1 MDTPLEPLG
10 LEKALEQRLLDRQAR
25 SQLRRLSTFPST
37 TVDFSSNSYLSLSTI
52 PEIRQAFLSRLESH
66 DPALPLFGSGGSRLL
81 DGNST
86 EAEALE
92 REIAAFHNAPA
103 GLLFNSGFDANVG
116 LLSCVIQPGDT
127 VVYDELIHASA
138 HDGMRMSRAAQR
150 VPFRHNTVSSAQGG
164 PLGSLAEVLAS
175 LTRGD
180 AGRDYRD
187 GTKTIFVAVEAVYS
201 MDGDVAPLRDI
212 VACISQYLP
221 RGNGR
226 LIVDEAHSTGLFG
239 KDGRGLVCE
248 LGLERQVFA
257 RLHTFG
263 KAMGASGAIVLCSPI
278 VREYLVNYAR
288 TLIYTTAMPPAC
300 LAGIKVA
307 YDSLTTA
314 RVEALRTHLRSLT
327 AHAHG
332 LLSSVCEVH
341 RRDEDRGQATPLLR
355 IDPAPPR
362 SPILA
367 LMSAQPRS
375 LARHCQERGF
385 LVRPIVAPTVP
396 RGSERVRICLHAG
409 NTREQVEG
417 LARAVDEWARGEQQ
431 LGAGGEGFRDMQ
443 MQAPDKP
450 RL

>member
-1 MDTPLEPLG
+1 MDSPISPLG

-25 SQLRRLSTFPST
+25 SQLRRLSTFPPS

-52 PEIRQAFLSRLESH
+52 PEIRQIFLSRLENH

-92 REIAAFHNAPA
+92 REIAEFHGAPA

-116 LLSCVIQPGDT
+116 LISCVLQPGD
-127 VVYDELIHASA
+127 VIIYDELIHASA
-138 HDGMRMSRAAQR
+138 HDGMKMSRAGQK
-150 VPFRHNTVSSAQGG
+150 VPFRHNTVSPTSQQGS
-164 PLGSLAEVLAS
+164 PLGSLSEVLMA
-175 LTRGD
+175 LIAGD
-180 AGRDYRD
+180 AGREIRD
-187 GTKTIFVAVEAVYS
+187 GSKTVFVAVEAVYS
-201 MDGDVAPLRDI
+201 MDGDVAPLDAI
-212 VACISQYLP
+212 VACIQQHLP
-221 RGNGR
+221 GGNGR

-239 KDGRGLVCE
+239 KDGRGLVSE
-248 LGLERQVFA
+248 LGLEGHVFA

-307 YDSLTTA
+307 YDALPTEQ
-314 RVEALRTHLRSLT
+314 VEKLRTHLRELT
-327 AHAHG
+327 IHAHG
-332 LLSSVCEVH
+332 LLASLCEAH
-341 RRDEDRGQATPLLR
+341 QHQDDQGQATPLLR
-355 IDPAPPR
+355 IDPTPPR
-362 SPILA
+362 SPIIA
-367 LMSAQPRS
+367 LLSTQPRN

-409 NTREQVEG
+409 NTQEQVEG
-417 LARAVDEWARGEQQ
+417 LARAVDEWARGS
-431 LGAGGEGFRDMQ
+431 EGFLERANMA
-443 MQAPDKP
+443 QADKP

>member
-1 MDTPLEPLG
+1 M
-10 LEKALEQRLLDRQAR
+10 
-25 SQLRRLSTFPST
+25 
-37 TVDFSSNSYLSLSTI
+37 
-52 PEIRQAFLSRLESH
+52 
-66 DPALPLFGSGGSRLL
+66 
-81 DGNST
+81 
-86 EAEALE
+86 
-92 REIAAFHNAPA
+92 
-103 GLLFNSGFDANVG
+103 
-116 LLSCVIQPGDT
+116 
-127 VVYDELIHASA
+127 
-138 HDGMRMSRAAQR
+138 
-150 VPFRHNTVSSAQGG
+150 
-164 PLGSLAEVLAS
+164 
-175 LTRGD
+175 
-180 AGRDYRD
+180 
-187 GTKTIFVAVEAVYS
+187 
-201 MDGDVAPLRDI
+201 
-212 VACISQYLP
+212 
-221 RGNGR
+221 
-226 LIVDEAHSTGLFG
+226 
-239 KDGRGLVCE
+239 
-248 LGLERQVFA
+248 
-257 RLHTFG
+257 
-263 KAMGASGAIVLCSPI
+263 LCSPI

-341 RRDEDRGQATPLLR
+341 RRDDDQGQTTPLLR

-375 LARHCQERGF
+375 LARHCQERGS

-417 LARAVDEWARGEQQ
+417 LARAVDEWARGQQQQ

-443 MQAPDKP
+443 MQAGKP